1 MRRQLWSQAFVRSTG
16 QRWRAAGLPVEFHA
30 YARGGHGFGMRV
42 QHLPSDTWI
51 DRFLQWHAALERAAL
66 SDFLGTALGAG
77 FLDVFLALKR
87 RECEKFGALV
97 TDRDYA
103 WYLDSV

>member
-1 MRRQLWSQAFVRSTG
+1 MMRMWST
-16 QRWRAAGLPVEFHA
+16 
-30 YARGGHGFGMRV
+30 
-42 QHLPSDTWI
+42 I
-51 DRFLQWHAALERAAL
+51 ERAAR
-66 SDFLGTALGAG
+66 SDFGGDALGAG